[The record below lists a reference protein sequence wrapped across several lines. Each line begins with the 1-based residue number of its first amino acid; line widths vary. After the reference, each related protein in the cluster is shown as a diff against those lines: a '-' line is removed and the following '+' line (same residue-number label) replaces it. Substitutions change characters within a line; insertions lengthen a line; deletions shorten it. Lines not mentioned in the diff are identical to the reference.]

1 MPQGHQL
8 TIDAA
13 LARGTVY
20 QCLAQACAFPGEI
33 FGEAL
38 QHDLWRATLEEAV
51 EALEPAG
58 ACIETLE
65 AIEVVQPTIN
75 LSALRQE
82 YTRLFSNTALT
93 DFPPYGADYLA
104 SHIFMKAQSLA
115 DVTGFYRAFG
125 VDIADGTER
134 PDHISAELEFMG
146 YLCFKEAYA
155 AEHGLGEAFELTVE
169 AQTRFFGEHPGR
181 WAPLFL
187 QRFEMVSVQ
196 PFYRALASFARAF
209 LTSDAARLG
218 VSPEPIVAVR
228 PDLPA
233 AGDATCGVGEG
244 PCPLTILRDPPP
256 NPLPPQEGA
265 QRR

>member
-1 MPQGHQL
+1 MTQGSPS
-8 TIDAA
+8 TIDSA

-20 QCLAQACAFPGEI
+20 QCLGQACTFPGEA

-38 QHDLWRATLEEAV
+38 QQKLWWAALDEAMV
-51 EALEPAG
+51 ALEPAG
-58 ACIETLE
+58 SCMEILE
-65 AIEVVQPTIN
+65 ALEIVRPTID
-75 LSALRQE
+75 LTAMRQE
-82 YTRLFSNTALT
+82 YSRLFSNTALT

-155 AEHGLGEAFELTVE
+155 AERGLGEAFDLTVA
-169 AQTRFFGEHPGR
+169 AQTRFYGEHLGR

-187 QRFEMVSVQ
+187 QRFEMVGVQ

-209 LTSDAARLG
+209 LASEATRLG
-218 VSPEPIVAVR
+218 VSPQPITGPS

-244 PCPLTILRDPPP
+244 TCPLTMFTDPHPNPPP
-256 NPLPPQEGA
+256 PEEGP